1 MLDPHN
7 ENKIDLGRS
16 LWQQHNHIQRHL
28 SCMQTWSIHRQFPNM
43 DSKQKREMRRFTSQR
58 SSKFIV
64 VNMIDGLSLAIFANN
79 GIYIAITLFVKMNML
94 IQNVL
99 TFHKII
105 LPFSFI
111 NSMNFKNSRCL
122 FGLWKKKNTRTAIN
136 LL

>member
-1 MLDPHN
+1 
-7 ENKIDLGRS
+7 
-16 LWQQHNHIQRHL
+16 
-28 SCMQTWSIHRQFPNM
+28 M

-122 FGLWKKKNTRTAIN
+122 FGL
-136 LL
+136 